1 MTAAQTAAP
10 STSPLRPLVPEV
22 TFGGALRSE
31 LTKIRSVR
39 STRWT
44 LLAMIVLTVVLGAIA
59 TYGQAKAHR
68 APYFDPTAW
77 SLGGVWLTELLVGV
91 IGTLV
96 ITSEF
101 STGMIRTTLTALP
114 KRGLLL
120 AAKAIVLA
128 AVTFVAGLI
137 ASLAAF
143 FTGQA
148 IMSSH
153 HISTTIGHVE
163 VVRAVIGSALYLTV
177 GALLALGIG
186 LLIRYTAAALATA
199 VAVLFLLPIASGLLP
214 HGLQDNVDKW
224 LPTAAGA
231 QIWTV
236 NHAPH
241 LNSASPIGASGPML
255 SPWTGFAVF
264 CGYAAIALAAGLF
277 MFRKRDA

>member
-1 MTAAQTAAP
+1 MNSRP
-10 STSPLRPLVPEV
+10 SPLSKV

-31 LTKIRSVR
+31 FTKIRSVR

-59 TYGQAKAHR
+59 TSGQAKGHP

-77 SLGGVWLTELLVGV
+77 SLGGVWLTELLIGAV
-91 IGTLV
+91 GTLV
-96 ITSEF
+96 ITSEY
-101 STGMIRTTLTALP
+101 SSGMIRTSLTALP
-114 KRGLLL
+114 QRGLLL
-120 AAKAIVLA
+120 AAKTTVLA

-153 HISTTIGHVE
+153 HISTTIGHLGVM
-163 VVRAVIGSALYLTV
+163 RAIIGGALYLTV

-186 LLIRYTAAALATA
+186 LLIRHTAPALATA
-199 VAVLFLLPIASGLLP
+199 VAVLFLLPIAGELLP
-214 HGLQDNVDKW
+214 HGLQNNVDKW

-236 NHAPH
+236 DHAPH

-264 CGYAAIALAAGLF
+264 CGYAAIALAAGLIL
-277 MFRKRDA
+277 FRRRDA